1 MPGILTLKSDVSL
14 DVLRAHWRFAL
25 ARLKSDPNAA
35 AYVADFTAFGPT
47 WVAVDQQE
55 LAYEDAVAAAD
66 AAVVAA
72 DEAIDALVDKVTVAI
87 SGGKKVVAGSPLLA
101 LYFGSLTPS
110 VFKRPILGT
119 ELQNVQS
126 WPALLA
132 KATQPA
138 LQALGAPITAAVA
151 AGNAA
156 AKAFNDA
163 LAARGSFRVGGDR
176 QKAFDAFNSL
186 CAKAYGGL
194 KAFSHDHPDLALPS
208 TYAESFFK
216 GSAGATHGKTVAE
229 TAAAAASAQAKA
241 AKAQAK
247 HDAALKAAA
256 AREAALKDKQAKAD
270 AAKAAAQ
277 AAKTAAAAAR
287 AAKAAAKKKLPKA

>member
-1 MPGILTLKSDVSL
+1 MSGITTLKSDVSL
-14 DVLRAHWRFAL
+14 DVLRANWRFAL
-25 ARLKSDPNAA
+25 ARIKSDPNAA

-47 WVAVDQQE
+47 WVAVDQKE

-66 AAVVAA
+66 ATVVAA
-72 DEAIDALVDKVTVAI
+72 DEAIDALVDKVSVAI
-87 SGGKKVVAGSPLLA
+87 FAGKKVAASPALA
-101 LYFGSLTPS
+101 QLYFGSQTPS
-110 VFKRPILGT
+110 KFKRPVLGT
-119 ELQNVQS
+119 ELQNVQG

-132 KATQPA
+132 AAPQPA
-138 LQALGAPITAAVA
+138 LQALAVPVTAAVN

-156 AKAFNDA
+156 AKAFSDA
-163 LAARGSFRVGGDR
+163 LVARDGFRLGGGDR

-186 CAKAYGGL
+186 CARAYGGL
-194 KAFSHDHPDLALPS
+194 KAFAHDHPDLDLPS

-216 GSAGATHGKTVAE
+216 GSAGVTHGKTVAQ

-256 AREAALKDKQAKAD
+256 AKEAALKDKQTKVA
-270 AAKAAAQ
+270 AAKAAAA

-287 AAKAAAKKKLPKA
+287 AAKAAAAKKKV

>member
-1 MPGILTLKSDVSL
+1 MSGIVTLKSDVSL
-14 DVLRAHWRFAL
+14 DVLRASWRFAL
-25 ARLKSDPNAA
+25 ARIKSDPNAA
-35 AYVADFTAFGPT
+35 AYVADFTAFGST
-47 WVAVDQQE
+47 WVAVDQKE

-72 DEAIDALVDKVTVAI
+72 DEAIDALVDKVSAAI
-87 SGGKKVVAGSPLLA
+87 FAGKKVAASQPLA
-101 LYFGSLTPS
+101 QLYFGSLSPS
-110 VFKRPILGT
+110 KFKRPILGT

-126 WPALLA
+126 WPAHLA
-132 KATQPA
+132 AAPQPA
-138 LQALGAPITAAVA
+138 LQALAAPTTAAVS

-156 AKAFNDA
+156 AKAFSDA
-163 LAARGSFRVGGDR
+163 LAARDSFRLGGDR

-194 KAFSHDHPDLALPS
+194 KAFAHDHPELELPS

-216 GSAGATHGKTVAE
+216 GSAGPTHGKTVAE
-229 TAAAAASAQAKA
+229 TAAAQAKA

-256 AREAALKDKQAKAD
+256 AKAAALQDREAKKA

-277 AAKTAAAAAR
+277 AARAAAAAAR
-287 AAKAAAKKKLPKA
+287 AAKAAASKKAKG